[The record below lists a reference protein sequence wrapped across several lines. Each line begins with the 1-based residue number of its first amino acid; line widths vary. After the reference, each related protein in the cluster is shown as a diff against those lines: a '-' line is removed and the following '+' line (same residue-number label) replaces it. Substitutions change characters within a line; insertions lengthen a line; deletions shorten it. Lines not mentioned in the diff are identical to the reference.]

1 MPAEIAGEAAMRMDR
16 PKITDEPDPEI
27 RKIVEGFHRWYDCAS
42 LAEQIASQRT
52 RAVRTCRN
60 NRKIL
65 RLPGEPALRG
75 YASSALRRA
84 QVRLLRI
91 RIWRATG
98 VYPGE
103 G

>member
-1 MPAEIAGEAAMRMDR
+1 MRMVKADL
-16 PKITDEPDPEI
+16 TDELAPEI
-27 RKIVEGFHRWYDCAS
+27 REICEGFHRLYERAS
-42 LAEQIASQRT
+42 LAEQISWQRT

-60 NRKIL
+60 NRKIM
-65 RLPGEPALRG
+65 RLLGDPALQG
-75 YASSALRRA
+75 YAGSALRRA
-84 QVRLLRI
+84 QIRLLRI

>member
-1 MPAEIAGEAAMRMDR
+1 MRMEKTDL
-16 PKITDEPDPEI
+16 TDELAPEI
-27 RKIVEGFHRWYDCAS
+27 REICEGFNQLYERAS
-42 LAEQIASQRT
+42 LAEQIVWHRT

-65 RLPGEPALRG
+65 RLPGDPALQG
-75 YASSALRRA
+75 YAGSALRRA
-84 QVRLLRI
+84 QIRLLRI

-98 VYPGE
+98 VYPAE

>member
-1 MPAEIAGEAAMRMDR
+1 MRMEK
-16 PKITDEPDPEI
+16 PNLTDEADPEI
-27 RKIVEGFHRWYDCAS
+27 REIVEGFHRWYDCAS
-42 LAEQIASQRT
+42 LAEQIAWHRT

-65 RLPGEPALRG
+65 RLPGDPALQG
-75 YASSALRRA
+75 YAGSALRRA
-84 QVRLLRI
+84 QIRLLRI